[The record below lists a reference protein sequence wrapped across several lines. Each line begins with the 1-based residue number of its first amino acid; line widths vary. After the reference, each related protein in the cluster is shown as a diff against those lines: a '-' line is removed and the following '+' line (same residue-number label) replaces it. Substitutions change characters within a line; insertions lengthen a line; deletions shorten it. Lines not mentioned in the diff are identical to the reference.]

1 MGPPSLPGESEKGPR
16 GQVRGEPGMS
26 CCCTLLPW
34 LQASWGP
41 LGLRRWFLCGRKRGE
56 NRGKGMVG
64 CAPRRRARAGS
75 FVFRVFISFSKASF
89 QARPRG
95 RVQQNMHQLSRWTPP
110 GRGPLQAVGPTNW
123 SVQGRGRQSSQ
134 LVLELSHSG
143 GLPVVSREVPLCLLY
158 VAGPVFSSLPQ
169 FPLPPV
175 LSQRKLLLKGSCSPE
190 VD

>member
-1 MGPPSLPGESEKGPR
+1 MREEVGGE
-16 GQVRGEPGMS
+16 Q
-26 CCCTLLPW
+26 
-34 LQASWGP
+34 
-41 LGLRRWFLCGRKRGE
+41 
-56 NRGKGMVG
+56 GKGD
-64 CAPRRRARAGS
+64 
-75 FVFRVFISFSKASF
+75 
-89 QARPRG
+89 G
-95 RVQQNMHQLSRWTPP
+95 RVCSQEASTCWVLCLQGFYLFLKGKLSGEASGEGPAEHASAFQVDPSR
-110 GRGPLQAVGPTNW
+110 RGPLQAVGPTNW